1 MDNLHIQTDNPWYNY
16 YVVTH
21 SYLNTWLFQD
31 TINNKPCKSPDAMTD
46 DELRTEL
53 ISRGLSAAGNRET
66 MKETLYYGDE
76 SIPISDYITSR
87 YTLTYAE
94 IIHVSS

>member
-1 MDNLHIQTDNPWYNY
+1 
-16 YVVTH
+16 
-21 SYLNTWLFQD
+21 
-31 TINNKPCKSPDAMTD
+31 MTD

-53 ISRGLSAAGNRET
+53 ISRGLSAAGNRDT

-76 SIPISDYITSR
+76 SIPISDCITSR
-87 YTLTYAE
+87 YTLTYVE